1 MKVTKSLLTL
11 IILTLTLVSLL
22 VLTSCKTKTKTDT
35 QYQEDEQQDVQPQD
49 HKQPVKDSTQSD
61 EGSVTKYTYQWLDS
75 KNMPPVS
82 IVIDDFGQVGG
93 TILQGFA
100 ELDDN
105 ITFAILPDLP
115 NTSKTAKL
123 ANVYGHEVILHIP
136 MEALDAKQNPG
147 KFFIK
152 AGQDKAETK
161 DMINK
166 WLDQI
171 PQAIGANNHMGSRT
185 TSDYKTIY
193 SVMDILNKKGL
204 FFLDSK
210 TNAQSKV
217 VTAAADLK
225 TDYAARDIFLD
236 VPDVSN
242 ATLNAKLKEL
252 QKFRGRVEPVIIISH
267 CHNQAKLDAM
277 RSFVSQLKG
286 MGIQLVPLSDAVKKF
301 NLPA

>member
-1 MKVTKSLLTL
+1 MKHIRTILLFEICVISVLLMLSVVGCKSKSETPAP
-11 IILTLTLVSLL
+11 
-22 VLTSCKTKTKTDT
+22 
-35 QYQEDEQQDVQPQD
+35 EEQQQESPQE
-49 HKQPVKDSTQSD
+49 HKQPSSDSTQTD
-61 EGSVTKYTYQWLDS
+61 ETAVVKYTYQWLDS
-75 KNMPPVS
+75 KDIPPVS
-82 IVIDDFGQVGG
+82 IVIDDFGQISGSL
-93 TILQGFA
+93 LQGFA

-105 ITFAILPDLP
+105 ITFAILPDLA
-115 NTSKTAKL
+115 NSAKTAKL

-147 KFFIK
+147 KVFIK
-152 AGQDKAETK
+152 SGQDKAELK
-161 DMINK
+161 EIING
-166 WLDQI
+166 WLEQV

-193 SVMDILNKKGL
+193 AVMDILNRKGL

-210 TNAQSKV
+210 TNSKSKV
-217 VTAAADLK
+217 VNAASELK
-225 TDYAARDIFLD
+225 SDYSARDIFLD

-252 QKFRGRVEPVIIISH
+252 EKFRGRVEPIIIISH

-286 MGIQLVPLSDAVKKF
+286 MGINLIPLSDAVNKF
-301 NLPA
+301 KLPT